1 MSIETTAWVQAHRAA
16 HAEEDERPVTRAT
29 LRRIAGF
36 ARPHRRR
43 LSVFLLVSVVT
54 ALLAVATPVLA
65 GRVVDAIVSEGP
77 PGTVVRLALV
87 IAVIAVAEAGIGLY
101 ERRLS
106 AVLGESLILDLRTA
120 VFDHVQRMPVAFFT
134 RTRTGALVSRLNN
147 DVIGAQR
154 AFSNT
159 LSSVAGD
166 VVTLLLTLTVMLT
179 LSWRITLLAL
189 VLLPVF
195 VVPARRMG
203 TRMARLQREASRLD
217 AEMGTR
223 MTERFSAPGAT
234 LVKLFGR
241 PGQESREFAAR
252 AARVRDIGVRT
263 AMAQTVFIT
272 ALTLVSALA
281 LALVYGLGG
290 WYALRGS
297 MEPGAVVTLALLLTR
312 LYAPLTSLAGARVE
326 VMGALVSFERVFEVL
341 DLKPL
346 IEERPDAREVPEGP
360 VAVEFENVRF
370 SYPSADRVSL
380 ASLEEVATLD
390 SRGGEEVLHGI
401 SFRAEAGRTVALVGS
416 SGAGKSTVAG
426 LLPRLYDTDSGTVRI
441 GGADVRDLSAASL
454 RATVGMVTQDGHLFH
469 ESVRENLLL
478 ARPAAAEDDL
488 WDALRRARLDDL
500 VRSLP
505 DGLDTV
511 VGERGYR
518 LSGGERQRMTL
529 ARLLL
534 AGQRVVV
541 LDEATAHLDNTSEAA
556 VQEALAEALA
566 GRTAVVIA
574 HRLSTVRTADLILVV
589 EGGRIVERGTHD
601 GLLALDGRYAEL
613 YRTQFADGGAPGGPG
628 AETATDTER
637 LADTERPTEP
647 AAEAAEAAAKPESAP
662 ESAAPEPESV
672 PPQSQSAGVG

>member
-1 MSIETTAWVQAHRAA
+1 METTAWTQLYSVMNAQQ
-16 HAEEDERPVTRAT
+16 ERRPFALAT
-29 LRRIAGF
+29 LRRVGAF

-43 LSVFLLVSVVT
+43 IVLFVLLGVGT

-65 GRVVDAIVSEGP
+65 GSVVDTIVSDGDEAA
-77 PGTVVRLALV
+77 VVRLALL
-87 IAVIAVAEAGIGLY
+87 IAVIAVAEAVLGVLG
-101 ERRLS
+101 RRLS
-106 AVLGESLILDLRTA
+106 ATLGEHLILDLRTA

-159 LSSVAGD
+159 LSGVVSNL
-166 VVTLLLTLTVMLT
+166 VTLLLTLAVMLT
-179 LSWRITLLAL
+179 LSWQITLLAL

-195 VVPARRMG
+195 VLPARRMG
-203 TRMARLQREASRLD
+203 SRMARMQREAATLN
-217 AEMGTR
+217 AAMGTR

-241 PGQESREFAAR
+241 PEEESREFAERAR
-252 AARVRDIGVRT
+252 LVADVGVRT
-263 AMAQTVFIT
+263 ATAQAAFIT

-290 WYALRGS
+290 YLALRGTL
-297 MEPGAVVTLALLLTR
+297 EPGAVVALALLLTR
-312 LYAPLTSLAGARVE
+312 LYAPLTALAGARVE
-326 VMGALVSFERVFEVL
+326 VMSALVSFERVFEVL

-346 IEERPDAREVPEGP
+346 IEDRPGARPVPEGP
-360 VAVEFENVRF
+360 VAVEFDDVRF
-370 SYPSADRVSL
+370 GYPAAGKVSL
-380 ASLEEVATLD
+380 ASLEEVAALD
-390 SRGGEEVLHGI
+390 ERGGEQVLRGV

-416 SGAGKSTVAG
+416 SGAGKSTIAQ
-426 LLPRLYDTDSGTVRI
+426 LLPRLYDADGGAVRI
-441 GGADVRDLSAASL
+441 GGVDVRDLSTRSL
-454 RATVGMVTQDGHLFH
+454 RETVGMVTQDGHLFH
-469 ESVRENLLL
+469 DTVRANLLL
-478 ARPAAAEDDL
+478 ARPGAGEDEL
-488 WDALRRARLDDL
+488 WDALRRARLEEL

-518 LSGGERQRMTL
+518 LSGGERQRMTI

-534 AGQRVVV
+534 ARQRVVI

-574 HRLSTVRTADLILVV
+574 HRLSTVRSADRILVV
-589 EGGRIVERGTHD
+589 EAGRIVEQGTHEE
-601 GLLALDGRYAEL
+601 LLAAQGRYAEL
-613 YRTQFADGGAPGGPG
+613 YRTQFEGA
-628 AETATDTER
+628 
-637 LADTERPTEP
+637 RPAP
-647 AAEAAEAAAKPESAP
+647 AQDPEQPA
-662 ESAAPEPESV
+662 V
-672 PPQSQSAGVG
+672 V